1 MASGAANV
9 DVDTLIQMLPAF
21 WHKNNNTT
29 VTSEAKQLY
38 LQSEAKQVFFLFL
51 TDLLKTY
58 RNEAKKRA
66 RAGPPIPLAGV
77 TI

>member
-1 MASGAANV
+1 MASGAVNV
-9 DVDTLIQMLPAF
+9 DVDTLIQMLSGF

-38 LQSEAKQVFFLFL
+38 RRSEAKQVFFLFL
-51 TDLLKTY
+51 TALLKTA

-66 RAGPPIPLAGV
+66 RASPPIPLAGV
-77 TI
+77 